1 METIKDAERQAIKVV
16 WERVKRLRV
25 LRTLTLR
32 KLANPYVLED
42 PLCVLFTHKIVD
54 REFKGLGSD
63 AEFGF
68 VGTNNR
74 GEVVIA
80 LRTVPF
86 LYLIKDVIGQP
97 RRRLRMKGFK
107 GVADALLAIKVA
119 MRIRAQHNIPYGV
132 LFGATWADSTTL
144 KLLTAYLPR
153 NRYCLMTAVI
163 WDARKPLIYAVANGV
178 VTPYP
183 LNPTSA
189 LNETALDNWVKDV
202 ALELILNEPQGGGNK

>member
-1 METIKDAERQAIKVV
+1 MTIKDVGEQAIKVV
-16 WERVKRLRV
+16 WGQLRRLRT

-42 PLCVLFTHKIVD
+42 PLCVFFTHKIVD

-74 GEVVIA
+74 GEVAMA

-86 LYLIKDVIGQP
+86 LYLIQDAIGQP
-97 RRRLRMKGFK
+97 KRRLRMKGFK

-119 MRIRAQHNIPYGV
+119 VRIQARYNIPYGV
-132 LFGATWADSTTL
+132 LFGATWANSNTL

-153 NRYCLMTAVI
+153 NRHRLMTAVI
-163 WDARKPLIYAVANGV
+163 WDEGKPLIYAVANGV
-178 VTPYP
+178 VTPYS
-183 LNPTSA
+183 LNPTCA
-189 LNETALDNWVKDV
+189 LNDASLDSWVKDV
-202 ALELILNEPQGGGNK
+202 ALELILNEPQGGDKK

>member
-1 METIKDAERQAIKVV
+1 MAIKDVGEQAIKVV
-16 WERVKRLRV
+16 WGRLRRLRT

-74 GEVVIA
+74 DEVVFA

-86 LYLIKDVIGQP
+86 VYLIQDVIGQP
-97 RRRLRMKGFK
+97 KRRLRMKGFK

-119 MRIRAQHNIPYGV
+119 MRIRARHNIPYGV
-132 LFGATWADSTTL
+132 LFGATWADSNTL
-144 KLLTAYLPR
+144 KLITAYLPR
-153 NRYCLMTAVI
+153 ERHRLMTAVI
-163 WDARKPLIYAVANGV
+163 WDAGKPLIYAVANGV
-178 VTPYP
+178 VTPYS
-183 LNPTSA
+183 LNPTCA
-189 LNETALDNWVKDV
+189 LNETVLDNWVKDV
-202 ALELILNEPQGGGNK
+202 ALELILNEPKRSDDRW